1 MAQWIKTL
9 VTKPDDLSSILNLY
23 MVERTDLHMHFLQ
36 AHTKLI
42 SNCKEKKA
50 FPRISVG
57 KYNPFSITYKYPRYA
72 ISIGLY
78 VNTYR
83 DIYCL

>member
-42 SNCKEKKA
+42 SNCKKKK
-50 FPRISVG
+50 FFLEFQVV
-57 KYNPFSITYKYPRYA
+57 SITHLA
-72 ISIGLY
+72 LHINILGMQFL
-78 VNTYR
+78 
-83 DIYCL
+83 

>member
-42 SNCKEKKA
+42 SNCKKIKV
-50 FPRISVG
+50 FPRI
-57 KYNPFSITYKYPRYA
+57 
-72 ISIGLY
+72 
-78 VNTYR
+78 
-83 DIYCL
+83 

>member
-42 SNCKEKKA
+42 SNCKKIKVFLEFKL
-50 FPRISVG
+50 V
-57 KYNPFSITYKYPRYA
+57 SITHLALHINILGMQCP
-72 ISIGLY
+72 
-78 VNTYR
+78 
-83 DIYCL
+83 